1 MSRAKPR
8 PDDAATDLATLPGL
22 GPASAALLARAG
34 VRNAAALRTRD
45 AFDLY
50 AELKALDA
58 RTTLNMLYALIG
70 AQEDVDW
77 RTIAR
82 ERRTAIA
89 LELDA
94 RRHATN
100 RTTPP

>member
-1 MSRAKPR
+1 MPEE
-8 PDDAATDLATLPGL
+8 DDLAALPGL

-34 VRNAAALRTRD
+34 VRDATTLRARD
-45 AFDLY
+45 AFVLY

-70 AQEDVDW
+70 AQEGVDW

-89 LELDA
+89 NELDA
-94 RRHATN
+94 RRRN
-100 RTTPP
+100 PRRNP

>member
-1 MSRAKPR
+1 MAGQ
-8 PDDAATDLATLPGL
+8 DDLAALPGL

-34 VRNAAALRTRD
+34 VHDAATLRARD
-45 AFDLY
+45 AFALY
-50 AELKALDA
+50 AELKALDR

-70 AQEDVDW
+70 AQEGVDW

-89 LELDA
+89 NELDA
-94 RRHATN
+94 RR
-100 RTTPP
+100 RISRRKP

>member
-1 MSRAKPR
+1 MPRAKPS
-8 PDDAATDLATLPGL
+8 PDDAADDLAALPGL

-34 VRNAAALRTRD
+34 VHSAAALRERN

-70 AQEDVDW
+70 AQEGVDW
-77 RTIAR
+77 RAIAR
-82 ERRTAIA
+82 ERRTATA

-94 RRHATN
+94 RRHATR
-100 RTTPP
+100 RTAPP